1 MMNIFTIAHAQDQ
14 EAVALQR
21 RSLRRFG
28 TNYQHFVIHE
38 ARWPGLPA
46 HWTGWVRQQAI
57 KLLVGVNVVE
67 DRYMVL
73 DAKNFL
79 CKPVDFDSWPIE
91 SGSGL
96 CDPWALDPQDF
107 DSFSQYIAKSTGH
120 ARPELC
126 SATVTPYVL
135 RTDVVK
141 TICRDPRFFSWF
153 EHDMPSE
160 FVLYNH
166 WARPTAIEDRAQH
179 HTLWPDSGNMEPE
192 SFDAFMANPEVK
204 IFGMHRDY
212 DDARSRVI
220 VYKWLREQGLLI
232 PAPDEATDES
242 FNSAVMHLKG

>member
-1 MMNIFTIAHAQDQ
+1 MNIFTIAHAQDQ
-14 EAVALQR
+14 EAVTLQR
-21 RSLRRFG
+21 RSLVKFG
-28 TNYQHFVIHE
+28 TNYQHYVIWE
-38 ARWPGLPA
+38 DRWPGLPK

-57 KLLVGVNVVE
+57 KLLVGINVVE

-79 CKPVDFDSWPIE
+79 CKPVDFDAWPIE

-96 CDPWALDPQDF
+96 CDPWAEEPQDF
-107 DSFSQYIAKSTGH
+107 DSYSQFIARATGQP
-120 ARPELC
+120 RPALC
-126 SATVTPYVL
+126 HATVTPYVL
-135 RTDVVK
+135 RTSIVK
-141 TICRDPRFFSWF
+141 TICQDPRFFSWF
-153 EHDMPSE
+153 EHDLPSE

-166 WARPTAIEDRAQH
+166 WARPTEIEDRAQH

-192 SFDAFMANPEVK
+192 SFDAFMANPMIK

-232 PAPDEATDES
+232 PAPSETSEEG
-242 FNSAVMHLKG
+242 FKTAVMHLKG